1 MREAR
6 GRPVV
11 AEAKTAATDV
21 VTAADHA
28 AEAAMVAIL
37 GAERPDD
44 GIVGEEGASSVDSAA
59 GGRTWVLD
67 ALDGTLNF
75 ATGLGPYCCAA
86 ALVRDGR
93 ALAVAVLDPVGGRLW
108 TAAAGDGAFADGESI
123 RAHGPERLADA
134 ILATYAHPD
143 RKGRLGVLDGFRDL
157 VEHAGML
164 RIIGSGTLDLAWVAE
179 GRLHGWVQPASS
191 RGTGTPERCWSP
203 RPAGWR
209 PRSCA
214 RARRGA
220 SPRPIRRCWPS
231 SSPPWRASR
240 ALERPARSAAARS
253 RRARPGRAPAPR
265 RGRSRARPCSRTT
278 ERS

>member
-1 MREAR
+1 LPRADVEVAVALVGAAGEAVREAR

-28 AEAAMVAIL
+28 AEAAMVRIL
-37 GAERPDD
+37 RAERPAD
-44 GIVGEEGASSVDSAA
+44 GILGEEGSSAEPAA

-86 ALVRDGR
+86 ALVEGDR
-93 ALAVAVLDPVGGRLW
+93 ALAVAVLDPVGGRRW
-108 TAAAGDGAFADGESI
+108 SAAAGEGAFADGLPI
-123 RAHGPERLADA
+123 RAGGPERLADA

-143 RKGRLGVLDGFRDL
+143 RKGRPGVLDGFRDL

-179 GRLHGWVQPASS
+179 GHLHGWVQPGVEPWDWYPGALLVAEAGGVEAEVV
-191 RGTGTPERCWSP
+191 RAGTP
-203 RPAGWR
+203 WR
-209 PRSCA
+209 VA
-214 RARRGA
+214 AA
-220 SPRPIRRCWPS
+220 N
-231 SSPPWRASR
+231 R
-240 ALERPARSAAARS
+240 ALLGELVAALE
-253 RRARPGRAPAPR
+253 G
-265 RGRSRARPCSRTT
+265 
-278 ERS
+278 